1 MVAWGAILVVSLG
14 GLLFLRGGRVVVWI
28 WRERGSEGRE
38 TAGGKKWGEE
48 EGETPESGCKV

>member
-1 MVAWGAILVVSLG
+1 MVVSLG